1 MHQRRCGFVLVVYYR
16 VKKTRQTQKHTS
28 VDVFSCSACIGAAEN
43 TPNTKTHQHGCGFML
58 GVFGNVPSTRTHQHG
73 CVFMFGMPWG
83 VQEGAGGWYIAT

>member
-28 VDVFSCSACIGAAEN
+28 MDVFSCSACIGAVEN

-58 GVFGNVPSTRTHQHG
+58 GVFGKACHG
-73 CVFMFGMPWG
+73 GG
-83 VQEGAGGWYIAT
+83 RRVQEGGTLQRDKEETTSLPCRRS